1 MDRNLWLA
9 VALSGGVY
17 LVWYGYFDKKVNPP
31 PPPAAISRTA
41 APSASGGAAP
51 SSAPAAPAESNAP
64 EAAAGAPAAL
74 DPEAV
79 LAKSDAI
86 KLGDADALVSPRG
99 AALAS
104 YSFQGPI
111 SRVELVADAAQGL
124 FATFPELTFRR
135 DRAAKT
141 GYVYSATRPDGVRI
155 TKEFVPGQGTVLPH
169 IVVTATN
176 PSRRPVVLAPWTLS
190 VGPGLGTVATEKAN
204 NLKLTRV
211 IGLTIEP
218 GGLNGK
224 IEAMKP
230 GVHPGPYRWVAVDN
244 HYFLAAILPSFEHFE
259 PASASAPAE
268 LTLTAKPVT
277 LTAGGSFTWEI
288 PYYLGSKGYNWL
300 SRYGFGLERSV
311 DLGWG
316 FIAPIGRTMLS
327 SLMWLHGLIG
337 NWGWAI
343 IALTLIL
350 QCILAPLTYK
360 SLKAA
365 AMMRKVQ
372 PEIQRLQAR
381 YKDDP
386 TRLNQEMMALY
397 KKGGANP
404 LGGCLPMLA
413 QMPIFYGLYDALRN
427 AWELHGAGWILWVKD
442 LSAPDRFLH
451 IPGAVP
457 FFGNSWVPLL
467 PLIMGGLM
475 FLQSKLN
482 PPAGDPAQQQMMM
495 FMPLIFTFM
504 FLKFPAGL
512 VLYWLTNSL
521 VSTLIQLAMRDRLN
535 AAA

>member
-31 PPPAAISRTA
+31 PPPAAVSRAA
-41 APSASGGAAP
+41 APAASGGAPA
-51 SSAPAAPAESNAP
+51 AAPANAP
-64 EAAAGAPAAL
+64 AEPAEPAVAPEQDAKAAL
-74 DPEAV
+74 AQSET
-79 LAKSDAI
+79 I
-86 KLGDADALVSPRG
+86 KLGDADALVNPRG
-99 AALAS
+99 AALAG

-111 SRVELVADAAQGL
+111 SRVELVVDPAHGL
-124 FATFPELTFRR
+124 FSTFPDLTFKR
-135 DRAAKT
+135 DRSAKS
-141 GYVYSATRPDGVRI
+141 GFVYTATRPDGVRV
-155 TKEFVPGQGTVLPH
+155 TKEFVPGQGTVLPR

-176 PSRRPVVLAPWTLS
+176 PARRPVEIAPWTLT
-190 VGPGLGTVATEKAN
+190 VGPGLGTVETEKKDNA
-204 NLKLTRV
+204 KLTRV
-211 IGLTIEP
+211 IGLTIEA

-224 IEAMKP
+224 IDTMKP

-244 HYFLAAILPSFEHFE
+244 RYFLAALLPSFEHFE
-259 PASASAPAE
+259 PASSSAPAE
-268 LTLTAKPVT
+268 LTLTAKSVMLAP
-277 LTAGGSFTWEI
+277 GGSFTWEI

-300 SRYGFGLERSV
+300 ARYGFGLERSV

-316 FIAPIGRTMLS
+316 FIAPIGRACLQ
-327 SLMWLHGLIG
+327 SLVWLHGLIG

-350 QCILAPLTYK
+350 QAILAPLTYK

-386 TRLNQEMMALY
+386 TKLNQEMMALY

-413 QMPIFYGLYDALRN
+413 QMPIFYGLYDALRSS
-427 AWELHGAGWILWVKD
+427 WELHGASWIFWIKD
-442 LSAPDRFLH
+442 LSTKDPYY
-451 IPGAVP
+451 V
-457 FFGNSWVPLL
+457 L
-467 PLIMGGLM
+467 PIVMGGLM

>member
-31 PPPAAISRTA
+31 HPAPAAYSQTA
-41 APSASGGAAP
+41 APGGASAPDSAGGSPAAP
-51 SSAPAAPAESNAP
+51 SSSAPAQ
-64 EAAAGAPAAL
+64 
-74 DPEAV
+74 DPKAV
-79 LAKSDAI
+79 LAQADAI
-86 KLGDADALVSPRG
+86 KLGDADALVAPRG

-111 SRVELVADAAQGL
+111 ARVELSADPALGL
-124 FATFPELTFRR
+124 FATFPELTFKR
-135 DRAAKT
+135 DLSAKS
-141 GYVYSATRPDGVRI
+141 GLVYAATRADGVRV
-155 TKEFVPGQGTVLPH
+155 TKEFVPGQGTVLPRM
-169 IVVTATN
+169 VVTATN
-176 PSRRPVVLAPWTLS
+176 PARRPVVLAPWTLT
-190 VGPGLGTVATEKAN
+190 VGPGLGTVETEQKDNA
-204 NLKLTRV
+204 KLTRV
-211 IGLTIEP
+211 IGLTSEAA
-218 GGLNGK
+218 GLNGK

-244 HYFLAAILPSFEHFE
+244 RYFLAALLPSAEQFE
-259 PASASAPAE
+259 PASAYAPAQ
-268 LTLTAKPVT
+268 LILTAKPVT
-277 LTAGGSFTWEI
+277 LAAGGSFTWEL
-288 PYYLGSKGYNWL
+288 PYYLGPKGYNWL
-300 SRYGFGLERSV
+300 ARYGVGLERSV

-316 FIAPIGRTMLS
+316 FIAPIGRGMLA
-327 SLMWLHGLIG
+327 SLVWLHRYIG

-350 QCILAPLTYK
+350 QAILAPLTYK

-372 PEIQRLQAR
+372 PEITKLQAR

-386 TRLNQEMMALY
+386 ARLNTEMMALY

-413 QMPIFYGLYDALRN
+413 QMPVFYGLYNALRSS
-427 AWELHGAGWILWVKD
+427 WELHGAGWIFWVKD
-442 LSAPDRFLH
+442 LSAKD
-451 IPGAVP
+451 P
-457 FFGNSWVPLL
+457 FYVL
-467 PLIMGGLM
+467 PVVMGGLM
-475 FLQSKLN
+475 FFQSKLN

-521 VSTLIQLAMRDRLN
+521 VSTLLQLAMRDRLN

>member
-31 PPPAAISRTA
+31 PPPAAVA
-41 APSASGGAAP
+41 QASAP
-51 SSAPAAPAESNAP
+51 SSAGGSAAPAP
-64 EAAAGAPAAL
+64 AAETSPAEPAVAPAQDAKT
-74 DPEAV
+74 AV
-79 LAKSDAI
+79 AQSESI
-86 KLGDADALVSPRG
+86 KLGDADALVNPRG
-99 AALAS
+99 AALS
-104 YSFQGPI
+104 GYTFQGPI
-111 SRVELVADAAQGL
+111 SRVELVDDPAHGL
-124 FATFPELTFRR
+124 FSTFPELTFKR
-135 DRAAKT
+135 DRAAKS
-141 GYVYSATRPDGVRI
+141 GFVYTATRADGVRV
-155 TKEFVPGQGTVLPH
+155 TKEFVPGQGTVLPR
-169 IVVTATN
+169 IVVTAAN
-176 PSRRPVVLAPWTLS
+176 PSHRPVALAPWTLT
-190 VGPGLGTVATEKAN
+190 VGPGLGTVETEKKDN
-204 NLKLTRV
+204 PKLTRV
-211 IGLTIEP
+211 IGLTIEA

-224 IEAMKP
+224 IDTMKP
-230 GVHPGPYRWVAVDN
+230 GAHPGPYRWVAVDN
-244 HYFLAAILPSFEHFE
+244 RYFLAALLPSFEHFE
-259 PASASAPAE
+259 PATAATAE
-268 LTLTAKPVT
+268 LTLTAKSVT
-277 LTAGGSFTWEI
+277 LAPGGSFTWEI

-300 SRYGFGLERSV
+300 ARYGFGLERSV

-316 FIAPIGRTMLS
+316 FIAPIGRAMLA
-327 SLMWLHGLIG
+327 SLVWLHGLIG

-350 QCILAPLTYK
+350 QAILAPLTYK

-381 YKDDP
+381 HKDDP

-413 QMPIFYGLYDALRN
+413 QMPIFYGLYDALRSS
-427 AWELHGAGWILWVKD
+427 WELHGAGWIWWIKD
-442 LSAPDRFLH
+442 LSTKDPYYA
-451 IPGAVP
+451 
-457 FFGNSWVPLL
+457 L
-467 PLIMGGLM
+467 PIIMGGLM
-475 FLQSKLN
+475 FVQSKLN
-482 PPAGDPAQQQMMM
+482 PPAGDPTQQQMMM

-535 AAA
+535 AAV